1 MFSEIWEYGKPGE
14 QYPCWTVL
22 KHDGSETG
30 ICYCDFGFGW
40 RSHWGLVWLGDEQK
54 GSMGM
59 DTALVCMEIK
69 ENRNGGK

>member
-1 MFSEIWEYGKPGE
+1 M
-14 QYPCWTVL
+14 L

-30 ICYCDFGFGW
+30 ICYGDFGFGPL
-40 RSHWGLVWLGDEQK
+40 SPWGLVWLGDEQK